1 MKAISYTEQRKL
13 TGGEAMQ
20 AGWHWAGLA
29 TGAMAVETLLAAPA
43 AALCRRR
50 ALPLPHSAAAA
61 QCAAPQLVSAAA
73 ATAKQTAATTAP
85 LSSTAAPPRHQCCHC
100 CHHSHIC
107 QSSQVSPDKVD
118 PRQKVTYSFQLFGGQ
133 F

>member
-1 MKAISYTEQRKL
+1 MQYMRLNLGILHMYIHAENAHTYLTQGECRGLKAISYTEQRKL

-50 ALPLPHSAAAA
+50 ALP
-61 QCAAPQLVSAAA
+61 
-73 ATAKQTAATTAP
+73 
-85 LSSTAAPPRHQCCHC
+85 PPRYVPR
-100 CHHSHIC
+100 HS
-107 QSSQVSPDKVD
+107 
-118 PRQKVTYSFQLFGGQ
+118 
-133 F
+133 